1 MAPNGAFNHRQS
13 PRNPGR
19 DVAADRH
26 EIFDMRKVSPA
37 SGLALVFA
45 LGCAHGQDLQAAL
58 ACTRL
63 GDDAA
68 RLSCYDAA
76 IMGVAKAASGAAKPQ
91 PTPPPDAVRT
101 DVQAKF
107 GDDGRF
113 HSEAKPCLPKNLAAQ
128 VREVT
133 PLAVGLFRLT
143 LDNGQVWDT
152 TQADS
157 ALAFKAN
164 DAVTISR
171 LLLGGY
177 QISLAGHTTS
187 VSAARRQ

>member
-1 MAPNGAFNHRQS
+1 MLR
-13 PRNPGR
+13 
-19 DVAADRH
+19 
-26 EIFDMRKVSPA
+26 
-37 SGLALVFA
+37 
-45 LGCAHGQDLQAAL
+45 CAHGQDLQAAQ

-63 GDDAA
+63 DDDAA

-76 IMGVAKAASGAAKPQ
+76 MGVRKAAPGAAKPQ
-91 PTPPPDAVRT
+91 PPSDAVRT
-101 DVQAKF
+101 DVQGKF

-113 HSEAKPCLPKNLAAQ
+113 HTESKPTLPKNLSAQ
-128 VREVT
+128 VREVAIL
-133 PLAVGLFRLT
+133 PAGLYRLT

-171 LLLGGY
+171 RVFGGY
-177 QISLAGHTTS
+177 DISLAGHNTS
-187 VSAARRQ
+187 VSATRKQ

>member
-1 MAPNGAFNHRQS
+1 MRDYLPAFC
-13 PRNPGR
+13 
-19 DVAADRH
+19 
-26 EIFDMRKVSPA
+26 
-37 SGLALVFA
+37 LALVFV
-45 LGCAHGQDLQAAL
+45 LRCAHGQDLQAAQ

-63 GDDAA
+63 DDDAA

-76 IMGVAKAASGAAKPQ
+76 MGMRKAASGAAKPQ
-91 PTPPPDAVRT
+91 SAPPSDAVRT
-101 DVQAKF
+101 DAQGKF

-113 HSEAKPCLPKNLAAQ
+113 HTESKPTLPKNLTAQ
-128 VREVT
+128 VREVAIL
-133 PLAVGLFRLT
+133 PAGLYRLT

-171 LLLGGY
+171 RMFGSY
-177 QISLAGHTTS
+177 EISLAGHNTS
-187 VSAARRQ
+187 VSATRKQ

>member
-1 MAPNGAFNHRQS
+1 MN
-13 PRNPGR
+13 
-19 DVAADRH
+19 DTAADRR
-26 EIFDMRKVSPA
+26 EIFSRRKVAPA
-37 SGLALVFA
+37 FGLALLFV
-45 LGCAHGQDLQAAL
+45 LGCAHGQDLQAAQ

-76 IMGVAKAASGAAKPQ
+76 MGRWSSAGASKSQSAAPTSAVGAE
-91 PTPPPDAVRT
+91 T
-101 DVQAKF
+101 QAKF

-113 HSEAKPCLPKNLAAQ
+113 HTQDKPSRPRTLSAQ

-133 PLAVGLFRLT
+133 LLPAGLYRLA

-152 TQADS
+152 TQAAS

-164 DAVTISR
+164 DAVTITR
-171 LLLGGY
+171 GLLGSH
-177 QISLAGHTTS
+177 QISLAGHNVS
-187 VSAARRQ
+187 VSVIRRQ

>member
-1 MAPNGAFNHRQS
+1 MREHPPAFY
-13 PRNPGR
+13 
-19 DVAADRH
+19 
-26 EIFDMRKVSPA
+26 
-37 SGLALVFA
+37 LALVFV
-45 LGCAHGQDLQAAL
+45 LRCAHGQDLQAAQ

-63 GDDAA
+63 DDDAA

-76 IMGVAKAASGAAKPQ
+76 MGVRKAASGAAKPQ
-91 PTPPPDAVRT
+91 SAPPSDGVTTDA
-101 DVQAKF
+101 QGKF

-113 HSEAKPCLPKNLAAQ
+113 HTESKSSLPKNLTVQ

-133 PLAVGLFRLT
+133 ILPPGLYRLT

-171 LLLGGY
+171 RVFGGY
-177 QISLAGHTTS
+177 EISLAGHNTS
-187 VSAARRQ
+187 VSATRKQ

>member
-1 MAPNGAFNHRQS
+1 MRECPPAFC
-13 PRNPGR
+13 
-19 DVAADRH
+19 
-26 EIFDMRKVSPA
+26 
-37 SGLALVFA
+37 LALVFV
-45 LGCAHGQDLQAAL
+45 LRCAHGQDLQAAQ

-63 GDDAA
+63 DDDAA

-76 IMGVAKAASGAAKPQ
+76 MGVRKAASGAAKPQ
-91 PTPPPDAVRT
+91 SAPPSDAVRT
-101 DVQAKF
+101 GAQGKF

-113 HSEAKPCLPKNLAAQ
+113 HTESKPSLPKNLTVQ

-133 PLAVGLFRLT
+133 ILPAGLYRLV

-171 LLLGGY
+171 RVLGGY
-177 QISLAGHTTS
+177 EISLAGHNNS
-187 VSAARRQ
+187 VSATRKQ

>member
-1 MAPNGAFNHRQS
+1 MH
-13 PRNPGR
+13 
-19 DVAADRH
+19 DTAADRH
-26 EIFDMRKVSPA
+26 EILSMQKVAPA
-37 SGLALVFA
+37 FGLALVFA
-45 LGCAHGQDLQAAL
+45 LKCAHGQDLQAAQ

-76 IMGVAKAASGAAKPQ
+76 MGVLKSASGAAKPQ
-91 PTPPPDAVRT
+91 SAPPAEAVGT
-101 DVQAKF
+101 EPLAKF
-107 GDDGRF
+107 GDDGRL
-113 HSEAKPCLPKNLAAQ
+113 HTEAKTPLPKNLSAQ

-133 PLAVGLFRLT
+133 LLPAGLYRLA

-152 TQADS
+152 TQAAS

-171 LLLGGY
+171 GLLGSH
-177 QISLAGHTTS
+177 QISLAGHNTS
-187 VSAARRQ
+187 VSVVRKQ

>member
-1 MAPNGAFNHRQS
+1 MY
-13 PRNPGR
+13 
-19 DVAADRH
+19 DTAADRH
-26 EIFDMRKVSPA
+26 EIFSTRNAAPA
-37 SGLALVFA
+37 FGLALVFA
-45 LGCAHGQDLQAAL
+45 LGCAHGQDLQAAQ

-68 RLSCYDAA
+68 RLSCYDTA
-76 IMGVAKAASGAAKPQ
+76 MGRLRPVGTEA
-91 PTPPPDAVRT
+91 
-101 DVQAKF
+101 QARLE
-107 GDDGRF
+107 DDGRPRTQ
-113 HSEAKPCLPKNLAAQ
+113 AKSNLPKDLSAQ

-133 PLAVGLFRLT
+133 SLPAGLYRLA

-171 LLLGGY
+171 GLLGSH
-177 QISLAGHTTS
+177 QISLAGHNTS
-187 VSAARRQ
+187 VSVIRKQ